1 MYRESLNRVLSE
13 GGEDE
18 AEVAVA
24 NVKLDGVTKKFGS
37 ITAINK
43 LNLDIQSGELFVLL
57 GPTGA
62 GKTTTLRCVA
72 GLEKQEEGSIIIDGM
87 NVNKIDPAQR
97 DVAFVFQYYSLYPH
111 YTVRQ
116 NLEFP
121 LKPKIRRIAQEEIDR
136 RVKEV
141 SRILHIDHLL
151 DRKSDKLSGGE
162 MQRVTIGRAI
172 VRNPK
177 VFLMDEPLSNLD
189 AKLREELRAELKRLQ
204 IDLGATLFF
213 VTHDQVEAMTMADR
227 IAVLNRG
234 HVLQLGKP
242 FEIYNKPA
250 NTFVASFV
258 GSPAINLFD
267 AVIDKTRLI
276 VLRNRFEQALA
287 KGVLDNIKGRQ
298 GEIRFGIRP
307 EDIEIAKQAQDGY
320 SSATIYNIENM
331 GMEKIVTLRIEDFIF
346 KAVTTADFEADV
358 NAEVFISFKENK
370 IHFFDRETHQNLA

>member
-1 MYRESLNRVLSE
+1 M
-13 GGEDE
+13 
-18 AEVAVA
+18 
-24 NVKLDGVTKKFGS
+24 
-37 ITAINK
+37 
-43 LNLDIQSGELFVLL
+43 LL

-72 GLEKQEEGSIIIDGM
+72 GLEKQEEGNIIIEGV

-121 LKPKIRRIAQEEIDR
+121 LKPKIRRIPQEEIDR
-136 RVKEV
+136 RVREV
-141 SRILHIDHLL
+141 SKILHIQHLL

-204 IDLGATLFF
+204 MDLGATLFF

-227 IAVLNRG
+227 IAVLNKG
-234 HVLQLGKP
+234 HILQLGEP
-242 FEIYNKPA
+242 FEIYNRPA

-267 AVIDKTRLI
+267 AVIDKTSLTVI
-276 VLRNRFEQALA
+276 KGRFEQTLGKATI
-287 KGVLDNIKGRQ
+287 DNIKGHQ
-298 GEIRFGIRP
+298 GEVRFGIRP
-307 EDIEIAKQAQDGY
+307 EDIEIVKGGKNGY

-358 NAEVFISFKENK
+358 NAEVRISFKENK
-370 IHFFDRETHQNLA
+370 IHFFDRETHKNLA